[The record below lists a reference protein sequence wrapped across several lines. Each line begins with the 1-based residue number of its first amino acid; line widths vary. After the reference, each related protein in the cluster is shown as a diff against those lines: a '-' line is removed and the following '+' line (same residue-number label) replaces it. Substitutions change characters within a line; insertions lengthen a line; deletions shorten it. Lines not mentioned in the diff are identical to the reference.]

1 MDTLS
6 LSLVQHRGRK
16 LLGLLEWEY
25 LLLEDN
31 PLQDHLASL
40 VLNNQ
45 MVLKR

>member
-6 LSLVQHRGRK
+6 WSLVQHRGRK
-16 LLGLLEWEY
+16 LLGWLEWEY
-25 LLLEDN
+25 LLSKHN

-40 VLNNQ
+40 VLNNR